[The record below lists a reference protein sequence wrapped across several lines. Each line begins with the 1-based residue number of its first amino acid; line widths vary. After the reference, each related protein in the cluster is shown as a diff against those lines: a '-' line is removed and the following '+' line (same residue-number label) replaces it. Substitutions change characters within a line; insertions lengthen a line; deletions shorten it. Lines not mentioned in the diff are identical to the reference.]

1 MNSTAAGGNVLL
13 ELDRVSRQFG
23 RLQALRDISFR
34 MLEGELRAVIGPNGA
49 GKTTFFNL
57 VSGFFPVSS
66 GEIRFQGRRIDRM
79 SVTERVALGI
89 VRTFQITEVF
99 PELSVLENVRF
110 AVERQMGLTARPLI
124 SRSQRSEVLRRV
136 DAAMVATEL
145 TRRADRVVGELAHGD
160 QRVVE
165 VALALALRP
174 HLLMLDEP
182 TAGMGDEE
190 TAHMVALIRRLRAEQ
205 RLSILF
211 IEHDM
216 DIVFGIADRIT
227 VLDQGAVLAEG
238 TPQQIGEDA
247 RVRAAYLGDAEAL
260 A

>member
-1 MNSTAAGGNVLL
+1 MSLL
-13 ELDRVSRQFG
+13 ELSHVSRQFG
-23 RLQALRDISFR
+23 KLQAVRDVSFA
-34 MLEGELRAVIGPNGA
+34 MAEGEVRAVIGPNGA

-66 GEIRFQGRRIDRM
+66 GEIRFLDRRIDRL

-99 PELSVLENVRF
+99 PELTVLENVRF
-110 AVERQMGLTARPLI
+110 AVERAMGLTARPFI
-124 SRSQRSEVLRRV
+124 NRAQRDEVLRHV
-136 DAAMVATEL
+136 DAVMVATEL
-145 TRRADRVVGELAHGD
+145 TRNADRVVGELAHGD

-165 VALALALRP
+165 VALALSLRP
-174 HLLMLDEP
+174 RLLMLDEP

-190 TAHMVALIRRLRAEQ
+190 TGRMVALIRRLRTEQ

-216 DIVFGIADRIT
+216 EIVFTIADRIT
-227 VLDQGAVLAEG
+227 VLDQGALLAEG
-238 TPQQIGEDA
+238 TPDEISVNP
-247 RVRAAYLGDAEAL
+247 RVRAAYLGEA